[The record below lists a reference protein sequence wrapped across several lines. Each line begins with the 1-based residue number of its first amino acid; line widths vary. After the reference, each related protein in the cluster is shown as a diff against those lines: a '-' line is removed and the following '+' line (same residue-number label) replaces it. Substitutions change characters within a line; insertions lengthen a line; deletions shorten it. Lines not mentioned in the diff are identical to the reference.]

1 MCSTISFASRS
12 KSIADAPSQ
21 ANVSVCAIWTRIR
34 AYFTLVIF
42 HKFTSGTFTR
52 IIIRRF
58 LDLLREISRANFF
71 PMASSDF
78 HLPRILKT
86 FFDEIEHTFF
96 RFEPWNA
103 PFMDSQ
109 ILDFLNSN
117 RIFRMFFSEAL
128 KDAKLKETPKTAI
141 FGIEVFNI

>member
-1 MCSTISFASRS
+1 MLDYFFRLWFELYSRRTEPS
-12 KSIADAPSQ
+12 KLLSLRDLDSL
-21 ANVSVCAIWTRIR
+21 R

-42 HKFTSGTFTR
+42 HKFTSGTFTG

-78 HLPRILKT
+78 HLPRTPKK
-86 FFDEIEHTFF
+86 FFYEIEHTFL
-96 RFEPWNA
+96 
-103 PFMDSQ
+103 DSS
-109 ILDFLNSN
+109 LECTFYGFSDFAFSKFQRNFSDV
-117 RIFRMFFSEAL
+117 FFGSSL
-128 KDAKLKETPKTAI
+128 IQAKLKETPKTAI